1 MVRNTDRREHAAG
14 ARAAVVESISTRK
27 LVPMMQ
33 SSKVSEAH
41 ADSGAGVHDRD
52 VISNLQ
58 PAIERPREVDMIAV
72 LLVLA
77 KNKMWILKITLAVAL
92 LALIVSLL
100 LPKMYTATTTVLPPQ
115 QNQSSVTAMLGQL
128 GAIAGLG
135 SADLGL
141 KNPDDLFVAMLGS
154 RTIEDRL
161 IDRFDLRRV
170 YSVERYQAA
179 RKTLESRSKIAAG
192 DEGLISISVAD
203 RDPKRAADIA
213 NAYVDEL
220 HELNGKL
227 AITEAGQRRV
237 FYQQQLDGEQ
247 EALTQ
252 VEVALKQMEEKSGLM
267 QPDAQGRAIVSAV
280 ADMRAQVAIH
290 EVQLQAMR
298 TYATESN
305 PDVKRAQ
312 QELAGLRAQ
321 LTKLERNTGEL
332 GNGNLQVP
340 TRQLPTVEL
349 EYLRRLR
356 DVKYHEALYDF
367 LTKQLEAS
375 RIDEAKDAIIV
386 QVVDKAVVPETKS
399 SPRRTLIVLV
409 TAIVAFLLSCLG
421 VLVMESLRRKQ
432 EDPNERA
439 RLALLWHSLK
449 FSSSNLQ

>member
-1 MVRNTDRREHAAG
+1 MMDSSRVSEVHAA
-14 ARAAVVESISTRK
+14 
-27 LVPMMQ
+27 
-33 SSKVSEAH
+33 
-41 ADSGAGVHDRD
+41 SGAGVYDRD
-52 VISNLQ
+52 VLSKRQ
-58 PAIERPREVDMIAV
+58 PAVEGPREVDAIAV
-72 LLVLA
+72 LQVLA
-77 KNKMWILKITLAVAL
+77 NNKMRIVKVTLAAAL
-92 LALIVSLL
+92 LAFIVALL

-115 QNQSSVTAMLGQL
+115 QNQSTAMAMLGQL

-135 SADLGL
+135 SADLRL

-170 YSVERYQAA
+170 YSVKQYRQA
-179 RKTLESRSKIAAG
+179 RKKLESRSNIAAG
-192 DEGLISISVAD
+192 DEGLISVSVTD
-203 RDPKRAADIA
+203 RDPGRAAELA
-213 NAYVDEL
+213 NAYVEEL
-220 HELNGKL
+220 RQLNGTL

-237 FYQQQLDGEQ
+237 FYQQQLDGER

-252 VEVALKQMEEKSGLM
+252 AEVALKQVEEKSGLI
-267 QPDAQGRAIVSAV
+267 QPDAQGKAIVEAV
-280 ADMRAQVAIH
+280 ADMRAQVAVH

-321 LTKLERNTGEL
+321 LAKLERNTGEL

-340 TRQLPTVEL
+340 TRQLPAVEL

-356 DVKYHEALYDF
+356 DVKYHEAVYEF
-367 LTKQLEAS
+367 LGKQLEAA

-409 TAIVAFLLSCLG
+409 TTVLAFVLSCVG
-421 VLVMESLRRKQ
+421 VLLMQSLRHRQ
-432 EDPNERA
+432 EDPSERA
-439 RLALLWHSLK
+439 RLAQLRQSLK
-449 FSSSNLQ
+449 FSSWNS

>member
-1 MVRNTDRREHAAG
+1 MM
-14 ARAAVVESISTRK
+14 ESSR
-27 LVPMMQ
+27 
-33 SSKVSEAH
+33 VSEAK
-41 ADSGAGVHDRD
+41 AASGAGVHDRD
-52 VISNLQ
+52 VISNLP
-58 PAIERPREVDMIAV
+58 PAVEGPREVDAIAV
-72 LLVLA
+72 LQVLA
-77 KNKMWILKITLAVAL
+77 NHKMQILKVTLAAAL
-92 LALIVSLL
+92 LALIVALL

-115 QNQSSVTAMLGQL
+115 QNEPTATAMLGQL

-170 YSVERYQAA
+170 YSVKQYQAA
-179 RKTLESRSKIAAG
+179 RTKLAERSDIGAG
-192 DEGLISISVAD
+192 KEGLISISVTD
-203 RDPKRAADIA
+203 RDPKRAAELA

-280 ADMRAQVAIH
+280 ADMRAQVAVH

-321 LTKLERNTGEL
+321 LAKLERSTGEL

-340 TRQLPTVEL
+340 TRQLPGVEL

-375 RIDEAKDAIIV
+375 RIDEAKDAILV
-386 QVVDKAVVPETKS
+386 QVVDKAVIPERKS
-399 SPRRTLIVLV
+399 SPRRVLIVSV
-409 TAIVAFLLSCLG
+409 TAVVAFLLACLG
-421 VLVMESLRRKQ
+421 VLLMETLRRKQ
-432 EDPNERA
+432 EDPIERA
-439 RLALLWHSLK
+439 RLARLRQSLQ
-449 FSSSNLQ
+449 FSSWTS